1 MQKIARQKTAI
12 ALLPAKLFEYRS
24 MKGFEKDCYLAD
36 LSNIPRDSAYIY
48 DYIDDIHDHWHHL
61 FITAVDQHLPF
72 KKKYIEGDQLPWIT
86 LEIYSAISRRDI
98 LFRKFKGNKSDDNWE
113 QFKKQ
118 RNLATA
124 LKRLRERLRLVNSG
138 KKIQAFITFQ
148 RYSKTTYTTFGGRMV
163 DY

>member
-1 MQKIARQKTAI
+1 MH
-12 ALLPAKLFEYRS
+12 
-24 MKGFEKDCYLAD
+24 YLA
-36 LSNIPRDSAYIY
+36 SNIPWDSAYIY

-61 FITAVDQHLPF
+61 IINAVDQHLPF

-148 RYSKTTYTTFGGRMV
+148 RYSKTTYTTFGRVSMGLNDRRKTAKNLA
-163 DY
+163 DSRKN

>member
-1 MQKIARQKTAI
+1 MQKIARQKIAI
-12 ALLPAKLFEYRS
+12 APLPAKLFEYRS

-61 FITAVDQHLPF
+61 FINAVDQHLPF

-98 LFRKFKGNKSDDNWE
+98 LFRKFKGNKSNDNWE

>member
-1 MQKIARQKTAI
+1 
-12 ALLPAKLFEYRS
+12 

-61 FITAVDQHLPF
+61 FINAVDQHLPF

-86 LEIYSAISRRDI
+86 LEIYSAISRCDI

-118 RNLATA
+118 RNLAAA
-124 LKRLRERLRLVNSG
+124 LKRLRNPISFRLLLNVPTLVNSG